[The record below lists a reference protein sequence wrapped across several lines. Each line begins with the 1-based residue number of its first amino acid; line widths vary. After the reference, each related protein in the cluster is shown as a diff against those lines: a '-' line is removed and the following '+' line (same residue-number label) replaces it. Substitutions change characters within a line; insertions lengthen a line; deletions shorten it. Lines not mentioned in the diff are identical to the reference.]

1 MGACGLALEAA
12 PEAYADHAGKALD
25 SSKRAVDSAL
35 RMGKKEK
42 AAAYLAIAAQQQ
54 AVYGN
59 PTGARRSAA
68 EALQLVPT
76 SKRVQSESALAFALA
91 GDTARANSLAQSL
104 AKRFPLDTQMQW
116 LSLPAIRA
124 QLALKGDTPASAL
137 NIPQASSPLELGETF
152 GNNLSC
158 LYPLY
163 VRGNA
168 YLAVGQGAAAA
179 IEFQKI
185 IDHRGI
191 VGNCW
196 TGALAHLGVARA
208 NALESRTLQGED
220 AKSARVRALANYE
233 DFLNL
238 WKEADHNVAM
248 LKQVRAEYAR
258 LK

>member
-54 AVYGN
+54 AVYSN
-59 PTGARRSAA
+59 PAGARRSAA

-76 SKRVQSESALAFALA
+76 SKRVQS
-91 GDTARANSLAQSL
+91 
-104 AKRFPLDTQMQW
+104 
-116 LSLPAIRA
+116 
-124 QLALKGDTPASAL
+124 
-137 NIPQASSPLELGETF
+137 
-152 GNNLSC
+152 NNLSC

-168 YLAVGQGAAAA
+168 YLAAGQGAAAA

-185 IDHRGI
+185 MDHRGI
-191 VGNCW
+191 VWDCW
-196 TGALAHLGVARA
+196 TGPLAHLGVART
-208 NALESRTLQGED
+208 NALESRIFPPFNVGSPSSVQYPQKKNLPTSWTARPGCGSVLT
-220 AKSARVRALANYE
+220 SAVVEPVTEVITPKNPAPS
-233 DFLNL
+233 
-238 WKEADHNVAM
+238 V
-248 LKQVRAEYAR
+248 
-258 LK
+258 